1 MLHVLYNTGEN
12 GNFFSVGFELYVPLK
27 HIKMR
32 CKNTFTQIKSFN
44 CCIKNMKHKIHEGF

>member
-27 HIKMR
+27 HIKNEM
-32 CKNTFTQIKSFN
+32 
-44 CCIKNMKHKIHEGF
+44 